1 MNNLESYIISRFK
14 KRRWYFFS
22 MLKAKMEVGETFEND
37 LRELKEKQM
46 IRFRAGI
53 NGELIEMINLEK
65 WKI

>member
-1 MNNLESYIISRFK
+1 
-14 KRRWYFFS
+14 